1 MSYDLDVSDIQE
13 SSPDLENSNIE
24 DNSQPAPQQ
33 EPARQLFKYQANG
46 KEIEEDLDTILQRA
60 SQGYN
65 YAQHMNEFK
74 SRQEAFEAEKNQ
86 VNQMRSKWEQ
96 YDKYA
101 SDNPEWA
108 EHVKNAWEN
117 RGKQSTEAEAKDI
130 PEALKK
136 EFDELRMFK
145 EQFQKDM
152 QLRKEAEED
161 AILAKQFEDIKKNYP
176 DYDLSHTDPRTGMS
190 LEMQILEH
198 ARVNGIHSVK
208 AAFRDL
214 MFDDIMSKQI
224 TKAKEAAAKELQDRT
239 KKGFLAESSKSLI
252 QTGVKP
258 PKKGVFSYA
267 NLAMDGAKE
276 LGLL

>member
-13 SSPDLENSNIE
+13 SSPDLENSNVE
-24 DNSQPAPQQ
+24 DNSQPTPQ

-46 KEIEEDLDTILQRA
+46 KEVEEDLDTILQRA

-74 SRQEAFEAEKNQ
+74 ARQEAFEAEKNQ
-86 VNQMRSKWEQ
+86 LNQMRSKWEQ

-101 SDNPEWA
+101 SENPEWA

-161 AILAKQFEDIKKNYP
+161 AILAKQFDEIRENYP
-176 DYDLSHTDPRTGMS
+176 DYDLSHTDPKTGMS

-214 MFDDIMSKQI
+214 MFNDIMSKQI

-239 KKGFLAESSKSLI
+239 KKGFLAESNKSLI

-258 PKKGVFSYA
+258 PRKGVSSYA

>member
-86 VNQMRSKWEQ
+86 VDQMRSKWEQ

-117 RGKQSTEAEAKDI
+117 RGKQSIEAEAKDI

-239 KKGFLAESSKSLI
+239 KKGFLAESNKSLI

-258 PKKGVFSYA
+258 SNKGTSSYA
-267 NLAMDGAKE
+267 NLAMDGARE